1 MMKHIHM
8 LTAVVA
14 FLFTT
19 TIVHAERIRVTSGDL
34 SALKG
39 VKKMN
44 VEYDYSNMEVGK
56 KTEKEYIADK
66 KEAYNK
72 KEPGRGDKW
81 EKAWERDRQGR
92 FEPRFEEAFNNVGD
106 LRVGDFPKEKYT
118 LIFKTVFTEPGY
130 NIGIKRGNAYIDGEV
145 WIVETAN
152 HNNIIAKLTCEDCPG
167 RTFGGYDF
175 DSGERIQEAY
185 AMAGKGL
192 AKYFVKNID

>member
-1 MMKHIHM
+1 MKHVRI
-8 LTAVVA
+8 LSAIIA
-14 FLFTT
+14 LLFTAT
-19 TIVHAERIRVTSGDL
+19 MVHAEKIRVISGDL

-56 KTEKEYIADK
+56 KTEKEYVADK

-72 KEPGRGDKW
+72 KETGRGDKW
-81 EKAWERDRQGR
+81 EKAWVGDRSGR
-92 FEPRFEEAFNNVGD
+92 FEPRFEEAFNNVAD
-106 LRVGDFPKEKYT
+106 LQVGTFLKEKYT
-118 LIFKTVFTEPGY
+118 MIFKTTYTEPGF
-130 NIGIKRGNAYIDGEV
+130 NIGITRKNAYIDGEV

-152 HNNIIAKLTCEDCPG
+152 HNNIIAKLSCEDCPG
-167 RTFGGYDF
+167 RTFGGMDY

-192 AKYFVKNID
+192 AKFFAKNID